1 MQIRSNSKNS
11 MQHVIN
17 ACSYYVRQKA
27 SAGLFQVG
35 QLYTDKCKKCVSMV
49 SNPHLIS
56 TKLLKLT
63 KY

>member
-1 MQIRSNSKNS
+1 